1 MVAKGTKAKDAEV
14 VQMAAFKTWCET
26 TVRDKT
32 TAIKE
37 ANDKIDK
44 LEADIEKYT
53 VDAATLGDEIA
64 AHEADLA
71 AWNGDLKASAAV
83 RGIERD
89 EFDKM
94 HKDYSESVSALE
106 RAIAVLKATSKD
118 KKQASLLQV
127 RELTNVNMIPVEAKK
142 TLNAFLQQSA
152 PSGLD
157 VQAPESGGV
166 VDMLEKL

>member
-118 KKQASLLQV
+118 KKHASL
-127 RELTNVNMIPVEAKK
+127 
-142 TLNAFLQQSA
+142 QQNA

-157 VQAPESGGV
+157 VQAPEANAYEFQSGGV
-166 VDMLEKL
+166 VDMLEKLLDKFIQERTVLEKE